1 MWILAVP
8 FLVLCSLWMLKYNIF
23 HLGSHRRPEES
34 ITTAVLKCFPILYLA
49 LIVKYTAAVD
59 SEHAE
64 YREWL
69 FRGLIASMGGDFCLV
84 WFKTLF
90 LPGVF
95 FFGTAHVFYI
105 MAFQMLPI
113 GPTSCW
119 TPFLLYYLLMST
131 VILPRLPSVP
141 MKVAVGVYV
150 GIICCMGWRAA
161 VMYYQHEDTPSAVG
175 LWGALIFIV
184 SDTLIAMSSWV
195 MKNRIPKSTFLIM
208 TTYYL
213 GQALL
218 ATSVLLPAIHTLK
231 TKKFMHL

>member
-8 FLVLCSLWMLKYNIF
+8 FLLLVVIWMIKYKVLFLNA
-23 HLGSHRRPEES
+23 HRRPEES
-34 ITTAVLKCFPILYLA
+34 VTSAVLKCFPVLYLA
-49 LIVKYTAAVD
+49 LIVKYTGAVD
-59 SEHAE
+59 EEHAQ

-84 WFKTLF
+84 WFKKLF
-90 LPGVF
+90 IPGVV

-105 MAFQMLPI
+105 IAFQTSPL
-113 GPTSCW
+113 GPVSCW
-119 TPFLLYYLLMST
+119 APFLLYYLITSV
-131 VILPRLPSVP
+131 VILPRLPSAP
-141 MKVAVGVYV
+141 MKAAVGVYI

-161 VMYYQHEDTPSAVG
+161 VLYSQHADFPSEVG
-175 LWGALIFIV
+175 LWGALIFMA
-184 SDTLIAMSSWV
+184 SDTLIALSSWV
-195 MKNRIPKSTFLIM
+195 MRGRIPKSTFLIM

-231 TKKFMHL
+231 TRKFMHL